1 MFSLIKKYPAEI
13 HCAMIPSPP
22 SSSNMATKKT
32 EIISKVSKVSKEM
45 NKLNKMKVTER
56 VYEVLEQDLKS
67 KKRSLDKQ
75 LWRIKSKQKKMKF
88 GSKKKEV
95 SKPPNCPKV
104 KIQLK

>member
-1 MFSLIKKYPAEI
+1 MF
-13 HCAMIPSPP
+13 PSSP

-45 NKLNKMKVTER
+45 NKLSKMQVTQR

-67 KKRSLDKQ
+67 RKRSLDKQ
-75 LWRIKSKQKKMKF
+75 LWRIKSKEKKVKF
-88 GSKKKEV
+88 GRKKKEV
-95 SKPPNCPKV
+95 SKPEKPPSCPKV